1 MPMMTP
7 PATCDSQPCLLTMLP
22 QSCTATNFNIV
33 TTPVSISTLTSATC
47 TPPGEFCLLP
57 TFRLPT
63 LIHTRSG
70 AAKWLNEIA
79 QCNPLWVYPADG
91 KRLGLA
97 DGDLVRVETEIGYF
111 VDRVWLTEGIRP
123 GVVACSHHLGRWRR
137 RQDAASNRYS
147 ANVVDVTE
155 QGPGKWLV
163 RQLEGPGPFV
173 SADPDSQRI
182 WWREGG
188 VPQNLT

>member
-1 MPMMTP
+1 MQRLIHV
-7 PATCDSQPCLLTMLP
+7 SP
-22 QSCTATNFNIV
+22 QDARSRSRSS
-33 TTPVSISTLTSATC
+33 SID
-47 TPPGEFCLLP
+47 P

-97 DGDLVRVETEIGYF
+97 DGALVRVQTEIGYF

-123 GVVACSHHLGRWRR
+123 GVVACSHHLGRW
-137 RQDAASNRYS
+137 
-147 ANVVDVTE
+147 
-155 QGPGKWLV
+155 P
-163 RQLEGPGPFV
+163 
-173 SADPDSQRI
+173 
-182 WWREGG
+182 
-188 VPQNLT
+188 